1 MTDEITNERMNENL
15 ERIAEAMEL
24 QNALLLQLVQDQ
36 RREADR
42 ENHEERSRSDR
53 ATATSVADSY
63 GDLYGGSIGSWEFKP
78 VAEQVEQMGD
88 YDD

>member
-1 MTDEITNERMNENL
+1 MSNEDL

-24 QNALLLQLVQDQ
+24 QNALLLQLLQDQ
-36 RREADR
+36 RRESDR
-42 ENHEERSRSDR
+42 ERPGETSRTDR

-88 YDD
+88 RDD

>member
-1 MTDEITNERMNENL
+1 MSDENL

-24 QNALLLQLVQDQ
+24 QNALLLQLLQDQ
-36 RREADR
+36 RREAER
-42 ENHEERSRSDR
+42 ERHGETSRTDR

-88 YDD
+88 YDE

>member
-1 MTDEITNERMNENL
+1 MSDENL
-15 ERIAEAMEL
+15 ERIAEAIEL

-36 RREADR
+36 RREA
-42 ENHEERSRSDR
+42 ECERPGETSRTDR

-63 GDLYGGSIGSWEFKP
+63 GDLYGGSLGSWEFKP

-88 YDD
+88 YDGE